1 MTSFRSRRNPLP
13 VRSRMWVR
21 SQPGSDEAISSCTRV
36 SVSRAGSTPGKVGSG
51 HAQVLIHIGLHSIID
66 LCLVI
71 VHVLTPGADDFHLRA
86 AGRDVLA
93 KSWQQQPC
101 LLYTSDA
108 ADE

>member
-1 MTSFRSRRNPLP
+1 M
-13 VRSRMWVR
+13 R

-36 SVSRAGSTPGKVGSG
+36 SVSRAGSTPGKVGGG

-93 KSWQQQPC
+93 KSRQQQPHRQVARA
-101 LLYTSDA
+101 SKN
-108 ADE
+108 DERDHAVRLRAGG